1 MILIRAAVQICSR
14 DFRPC
19 RMDIGRHGRILH
31 SPGAFRNIE
40 NAGLTFQG
48 CRDCFC
54 GFLRQTKSRWHRKI
68 LRSER

>member
-19 RMDIGRHGRILH
+19 RMDIGQHGRILH
-31 SPGAFRNIE
+31 SPGAFRKMRNG
-40 NAGLTFQG
+40 GLTFQG
-48 CRDCFC
+48 GRDSFC
-54 GFLRQTKSRWHRKI
+54 GFLRQTESRWHRKI